1 MQQLQ
6 KATIAATYASGLVVF
21 IDVQYNPT
29 ELSFEKAV
37 TNADINIPG
46 LDTPLL
52 QFVRGNAEKLTL
64 DLFFDTTDSGMGPTA
79 TSVTT
84 LTDLIYGLIKIDPD
98 GHAPPVCSF
107 LWNPEFPGVD
117 VQNIGN
123 QLRNEFQ
130 CIVESVRQKFTFFSP
145 TGIPLRATLT
155 VTLREYK
162 TLEQQL
168 FELNLNSPNRTQSW
182 IVQSGDT
189 LSSIAGKL
197 YQDPT
202 QWRYIANF
210 NNIEDPRR
218 LQPGTFLTVPPIT

>member
-1 MQQLQ
+1 
-6 KATIAATYASGLVVF
+6 VF
-21 IDVQYNPT
+21 IDVQFNPT
-29 ELSFEKAV
+29 ELSFEKSV
-37 TNADINIPG
+37 SNADINIPG

-64 DLFFDTTDSGMGPTA
+64 ELFFDTTDLGMGPTA

-84 LTDLIYGLIKIDPD
+84 LTDLVYGLIKIDPD

-107 LWNPEFPGVD
+107 LWNPEFPGAD

-145 TGIPLRATLT
+145 TGIPLRATLS

-162 TLEQQL
+162 TLDQQL
-168 FELNLNSPNRTQSW
+168 SQLNLNSPNRTQSW
-182 IVQSGDT
+182 IIQSGDT
-189 LSSIAGKL
+189 LSSIAGQL

-202 QWRYIANF
+202 QWRYIATAND
-210 NNIEDPRR
+210 IEDPRR
-218 LQPGTFLTVPPIT
+218 LQPGTFLTMPPIT